1 MYLIFKYHSFKRIV
15 NEIVFLCNSGT
26 ETRLSLP
33 QKKKKCTRF
42 IPWAF
47 KIWGVGHALFPFCPL
62 TSEPGGYKP
71 SINTPRSDP
80 TQLQLPSSP
89 WLQALRNI
97 EQIFRSRF
105 PRFRVWLI
113 AVQCMAARDHV
124 PRIYPPTSI
133 LVVGLNLTLYSQTS
147 IALCHCVTGV
157 LKSVIEVRI
166 YEGGLKSSRPNNEKT
181 NL

>member
-1 MYLIFKYHSFKRIV
+1 
-15 NEIVFLCNSGT
+15 
-26 ETRLSLP
+26 
-33 QKKKKCTRF
+33 
-42 IPWAF
+42 
-47 KIWGVGHALFPFCPL
+47 
-62 TSEPGGYKP
+62 
-71 SINTPRSDP
+71 
-80 TQLQLPSSP
+80 
-89 WLQALRNI
+89 
-97 EQIFRSRF
+97 
-105 PRFRVWLI
+105 
-113 AVQCMAARDHV
+113 MAARDHV